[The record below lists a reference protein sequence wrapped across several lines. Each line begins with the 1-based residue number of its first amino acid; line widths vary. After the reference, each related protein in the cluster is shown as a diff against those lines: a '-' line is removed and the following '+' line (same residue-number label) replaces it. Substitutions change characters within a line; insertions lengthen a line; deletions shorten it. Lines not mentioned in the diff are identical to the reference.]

1 MNIAPHMLAI
11 YQQLLVLSQSMLR
24 LATEGSWEEL
34 IEMEVDYVSAVEKLA
49 ECTQHTPVPAHV
61 QDQLRPVLR
70 HILDNEAEV
79 KSLLQAR
86 MTELSSLIGQAT
98 RQKSVNKA
106 YTRIQGNILFPQ
118 GPHSA

>member
-1 MNIAPHMLAI
+1 MNIAPHILTI
-11 YQQLLVLSQSMLR
+11 YQQLLVLSQTMLR

-34 IEMEVDYVSAVEKLA
+34 IEMEVVYVSAVEKLA
-49 ECTQHTPVPAHV
+49 ESTKQNPIPAQV

-79 KSLLQAR
+79 KNLLQAR
-86 MTELSSLIGQAT
+86 MTELSSLIGQAS

-106 YTRIQGNILFPQ
+106 YTRVQGMVLFAH
-118 GPHSA
+118 GPGGI

>member
-1 MNIAPHMLAI
+1 MNIAPHLMSI

-24 LATEGSWEEL
+24 LATEGDWDKL

-49 ECTQHTPVPAHV
+49 ACTQQTPVPAQT

-79 KSLLQAR
+79 KNLLQAR
-86 MTELSSLIGQAT
+86 KAELSRLISQTG

-106 YTRIQGNILFPQ
+106 YGGMAGVILFPQ
-118 GPHSA
+118 NSQGA